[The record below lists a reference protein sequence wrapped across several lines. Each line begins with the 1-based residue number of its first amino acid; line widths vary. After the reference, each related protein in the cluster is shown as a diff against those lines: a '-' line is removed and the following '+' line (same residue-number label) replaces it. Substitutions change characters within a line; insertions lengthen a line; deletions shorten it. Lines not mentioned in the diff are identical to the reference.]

1 MKRIASFIVL
11 MILGITLFLPVQSAS
26 AAYSAKNVIKEAK
39 KHIGTPYKWGGV
51 TPRGFDCSGFVYYS
65 FKKNGKYLP
74 HSSSGMY
81 QKGKKISKSNLK
93 PGDLVFF
100 NTSSKG
106 KGISHV
112 AIYIGKNQVIH
123 SVSRGVKVDNLNSY
137 YWKSKYVGAKRL

>member
-1 MKRIASFIVL
+1 MKRITSLIIA

-51 TPRGFDCSGFVYYS
+51 TPKGFDCSGLVYYS
-65 FKKNGKYLP
+65 FKKNGESLP
-74 HSSSGMY
+74 HSSSAMY
-81 QKGKKISKSNLK
+81 KKGKKVSKSKLK

-100 NTSSKG
+100 NTSG

-112 AIYIGKNQVIH
+112 AIYIGNNEVIH
-123 SVSRGVKVDNLNSY
+123 SVTKGVKIDSLNTY
-137 YWKSKYVGAKRL
+137 YWKSKYDGAKRL